1 MKRTTLF
8 AAAGIILF
16 AALGFW
22 SFRKT
27 LTPYVP
33 FEQAMRSPAV
43 VQVAG
48 TLVENTSDYTET
60 DRTLRFTLREK
71 DGTAI
76 MPVAYN
82 GVKPSNFEEATSIV
96 AIGSWDGHAFQARQ
110 LLVKCPSKYQ
120 GTKTERAYGQ

>member
-1 MKRTTLF
+1 MKRTALF
-8 AAAGIILF
+8 AAAGLVVF
-16 AALGFW
+16 AALGVW

-33 FEQAMRSPAV
+33 FEQAMRSPAT

-48 TLVENTSDYTET
+48 TLVPDTSVYSEA
-60 DRTLRFTLREK
+60 DRTLRFVLREK
-71 DGTAI
+71 DGTAT
-76 MPVAYN
+76 MPVDYS

-96 AIGSWDGHAFQARQ
+96 AIGSWDGKTFHARQ

-120 GTKTERAYGQ
+120 GMKTERTY

>member
-1 MKRTTLF
+1 MKRTHLF
-8 AAAGIILF
+8 ALAGIVVF

-48 TLVENTSDYTET
+48 TLVENTSAYTET
-60 DRTLRFTLREK
+60 DRTLRFTLRQK

-76 MPVAYN
+76 MPVTYN

-96 AIGSWDGHAFQARQ
+96 AIGAWDGTAFHARQ

-120 GTKTERAYGQ
+120 DSGTERTY